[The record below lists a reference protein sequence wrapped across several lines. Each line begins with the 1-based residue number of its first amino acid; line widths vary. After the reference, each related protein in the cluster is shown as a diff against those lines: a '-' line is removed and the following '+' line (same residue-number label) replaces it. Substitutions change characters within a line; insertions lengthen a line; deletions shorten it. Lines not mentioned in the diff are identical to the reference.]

1 VQVAQI
7 TKSERGSH
15 PKSAASVIATTSIP
29 SHKEQNSMSYLDK
42 VVERRDA
49 VKAEMDAILDA
60 VAKENRTDL
69 TAEETEKVDAL
80 VAESRSLDEKIEKLS
95 AQAAAD
101 KKAAEARAAVA
112 SIATPTV
119 ATTKVT
125 REERTYRPD
134 GDISFFKDAYAAQF
148 KSDYAAQE
156 RLARHQREESVER
169 RDVGTDQFAGLVIP
183 QYLVDLAAPLA
194 RAGRPFADFATNKMT
209 LPPAGMTL
217 NISRMTTGSSTAVQ
231 VTQNDAVSET
241 DVDDTLLTVNVR
253 TIAGQ
258 QDLSRQ
264 AIERGTGIDSFVA
277 ADLIKSW
284 HTTLDSQT
292 LNGTGSAGQIE
303 GLRAA
308 GGNAITFTST
318 APTVA
323 LLYPKLAD
331 AIQQIQTNAFVNP
344 THFIM
349 HPRRLAWLLS
359 AVDSSN
365 RPLVVPS
372 ANGPFNAAGVGAGAS
387 VYGNSGYQMMGLPI
401 ITDANIG
408 TTYGTTTNRDEIY
421 VVTAGENH
429 LWEQPGSPFTL
440 RYDATGAGNLTI
452 KTVVYGYA
460 AFTAGR
466 YPLANSIISGS
477 GLAAPTF

>member
-1 VQVAQI
+1 
-7 TKSERGSH
+7 
-15 PKSAASVIATTSIP
+15 
-29 SHKEQNSMSYLDK
+29 MSYFDK

-49 VKAEMDAILDA
+49 VKAEMDAVLEA
-60 VAKENRTDL
+60 VASEDRTDL
-69 TAEETEKVDAL
+69 TVEETEKVDAL
-80 VAESRSLDEKIEKLS
+80 VEEARSLDTKIEKLK
-95 AQAAAD
+95 AQADAD
-101 KKAAEARAAVA
+101 AKASEVRASVAAVA
-112 SIATPTV
+112 TPRV
-119 ATTKVT
+119 GGTTVT
-125 REERTYRPD
+125 RESRTYSERSD
-134 GDISFFKDAYAAQF
+134 SSFFKDAYNAQF
-148 KSDYAAQE
+148 KSDFTAQD
-156 RLARHQREESVER
+156 RLARHMREEEIER
-169 RDVGTDQFAGLVIP
+169 RDVGTAQFEGLVIP
-183 QYLVDLAAPLA
+183 QYLIDLAAPLA

-209 LPPAGMTL
+209 LPPSGMTL

-264 AIERGTGIDSFVA
+264 AIERGTGIDVFVA

-284 HTTLDSQT
+284 HTTLDAQI
-292 LNGTGSAGQIE
+292 LNGAGTAGTIK
-303 GLRAA
+303 GLRAS

-318 APTVA
+318 APTVG

-331 AIQQIQTNAFVNP
+331 AIQQIQTNSFTNP

-349 HPRRLAWLLS
+349 HPRRLAFLLA
-359 AVDSSN
+359 AVDSTN
-365 RPLVVPS
+365 RPLVVPA
-372 ANGPFNAAGVGAGAS
+372 ANGPMNASGVGAGSS

-408 TTYGTTTNRDEIY
+408 TTYGTTTNQDEIY
-421 VVTAGENH
+421 VVNAGESH

-460 AFTAGR
+460 AYTAER
-466 YPLANSIISGS
+466 YPLAASIISGT
-477 GLAAPTF
+477 GLSAPSF

>member
-1 VQVAQI
+1 
-7 TKSERGSH
+7 
-15 PKSAASVIATTSIP
+15 
-29 SHKEQNSMSYLDK
+29 MSYFDK

-49 VKAEMDAILDA
+49 VKAEMDAILEA
-60 VAKENRTDL
+60 VASENRTDL
-69 TAEETEKVDAL
+69 TAEETAKVDAL
-80 VAESRSLDEKIEKLS
+80 VAESRTLDEKIEKLS
-95 AQAAAD
+95 AQADAD
-101 KKAAEARAAVA
+101 RKAAEARAAVA
-112 SIATPTV
+112 DIAAPKV
-119 ATTKVT
+119 GGFKVT
-125 REERTYRPD
+125 KEARTYSPE
-134 GDISFFKDAYAAQF
+134 GEVSFFRDAYSAQF
-148 KSDYAAQE
+148 RSDYAAQE

-169 RDVGTDQFAGLVIP
+169 RDVGTAQFDGLVIP
-183 QYLVDLAAPLA
+183 QYLVDLAAPYA

-209 LPPAGMTL
+209 LPPSGMTL

-264 AIERGTGIDSFVA
+264 AIERGTGIDAFVA

-284 HTTLDSQT
+284 HTTLDAQL

-344 THFIM
+344 THFVM
-349 HPRRLAWLLS
+349 HPRRLAFLLA

-365 RPLVVPS
+365 RPLVVPA
-372 ANGPFNAAGVGAGAS
+372 ANGPMNAAGVGAGAS
-387 VYGNSGYQMMGLPI
+387 SYGNSGYQMMGLPI

-477 GLAAPTF
+477 GLSAPTF

>member
-1 VQVAQI
+1 
-7 TKSERGSH
+7 
-15 PKSAASVIATTSIP
+15 
-29 SHKEQNSMSYLDK
+29 MSYFDK

-49 VKAEMDAILDA
+49 VKAEMDAVLEA
-60 VAKENRTDL
+60 VAEENRTDL
-69 TAEETEKVDAL
+69 TVEETEKVDAL
-80 VAESRSLDEKIEKLS
+80 VEEARSLDTKIEKLKT
-95 AQAAAD
+95 QADAD
-101 KKAAEARAAVA
+101 AKASEVRASVA
-112 SIATPTV
+112 SVATPRV
-119 ATTKVT
+119 GGTTVT
-125 REERTYRPD
+125 RESRTYSERSD
-134 GDISFFKDAYAAQF
+134 SSFFKDAYNAQF
-148 KSDYAAQE
+148 KSDFTAQD
-156 RLARHQREESVER
+156 RLARHMREEEIER
-169 RDVGTDQFAGLVIP
+169 RDVGTAQFEGLVIP
-183 QYLVDLAAPLA
+183 QYLIDLAAPLA

-209 LPPAGMTL
+209 LPPSGMTL

-264 AIERGTGIDSFVA
+264 AIERGTGIDVFVA

-284 HTTLDSQT
+284 HTTLDAQI
-292 LNGTGSAGQIE
+292 LNGAGTAGTIK
-303 GLRAA
+303 GLRAS

-318 APTVA
+318 APTVG

-331 AIQQIQTNAFVNP
+331 AIQQIQTNSFTNP

-349 HPRRLAWLLS
+349 HPRRLAFLLA
-359 AVDSSN
+359 AVDSTN
-365 RPLVVPS
+365 RPLVVPA
-372 ANGPFNAAGVGAGAS
+372 ANGPMNASGVGAGSS

-408 TTYGTTTNRDEIY
+408 TTYGTTTNQDEIY
-421 VVTAGENH
+421 VVNAGESH

-440 RYDATGAGNLTI
+440 RYDATGAGSLTI

-460 AFTAGR
+460 AYTAER
-466 YPLANSIISGS
+466 YPLAASIISGT
-477 GLAAPTF
+477 GLSAPSF

>member
-1 VQVAQI
+1 
-7 TKSERGSH
+7 
-15 PKSAASVIATTSIP
+15 
-29 SHKEQNSMSYLDK
+29 MSYFDK

-49 VKAEMDAILDA
+49 VKAEMDEVLEA
-60 VAKENRTDL
+60 VAEENRTDL
-69 TAEETEKVDAL
+69 TVEETEKVDAL
-80 VAESRSLDEKIEKLS
+80 VEEARSLDTKIEKLK
-95 AQAAAD
+95 AQADAD
-101 KKAAEARAAVA
+101 AKASEIRASVA
-112 SIATPTV
+112 SVATPRV
-119 ATTKVT
+119 GGTTVT
-125 REERTYRPD
+125 RESRTYSERSD
-134 GDISFFKDAYAAQF
+134 SSFFKDAYNAQF
-148 KSDYAAQE
+148 KSDFTAQD
-156 RLARHQREESVER
+156 RLARHMREEEIER
-169 RDVGTDQFAGLVIP
+169 RDVGTAQFEGLVIP
-183 QYLVDLAAPLA
+183 QYLIDLAAPLA

-209 LPPAGMTL
+209 LPPSGMTL

-264 AIERGTGIDSFVA
+264 AIERGTGIDVFVA

-284 HTTLDSQT
+284 HTTLDSQI
-292 LNGTGSAGQIE
+292 LNGAGTAGTIK
-303 GLRAA
+303 GLRAS

-331 AIQQIQTNAFVNP
+331 AIQQIQTNSFTNP

-349 HPRRLAWLLS
+349 HPRRLAFLLA
-359 AVDSSN
+359 AVDSTN
-365 RPLVVPS
+365 RPLVVPA
-372 ANGPFNAAGVGAGAS
+372 ANGPMNASGVGAGSS

-401 ITDANIG
+401 ITDANVG
-408 TTYGTTTNRDEIY
+408 TTYGTTTNQDEIY
-421 VVTAGENH
+421 VVNAGEAH

-460 AFTAGR
+460 AFTAER
-466 YPLANSIISGS
+466 YPTAASIISGT
-477 GLAAPTF
+477 GLSAPTF

>member
-1 VQVAQI
+1 
-7 TKSERGSH
+7 
-15 PKSAASVIATTSIP
+15 
-29 SHKEQNSMSYLDK
+29 MSYFDK

-49 VKAEMDAILDA
+49 VKAEMDAVLEA
-60 VAKENRTDL
+60 VAEENRTDL
-69 TAEETEKVDAL
+69 TVEETEKVDAL
-80 VAESRSLDEKIEKLS
+80 VEEARSLDTKIEKLK
-95 AQAAAD
+95 AQADAD
-101 KKAAEARAAVA
+101 AKASEVRASVAAVA
-112 SIATPTV
+112 TPRV
-119 ATTKVT
+119 GGTTVT
-125 REERTYRPD
+125 RESRTYSERSD
-134 GDISFFKDAYAAQF
+134 SSFFKDAYNAQF
-148 KSDYAAQE
+148 KSDFTAQD
-156 RLARHQREESVER
+156 RLARHMREEEIER
-169 RDVGTDQFAGLVIP
+169 RDVGTAQFEGLVIP
-183 QYLVDLAAPLA
+183 QYLIDLAAPLA

-209 LPPAGMTL
+209 LPPSGMTL

-264 AIERGTGIDSFVA
+264 AIERGTGIDVFVA

-284 HTTLDSQT
+284 HTTLDSQI
-292 LNGTGSAGQIE
+292 LNGAGTAGTIK
-303 GLRAA
+303 GLRAS

-318 APTVA
+318 APTVG

-331 AIQQIQTNAFVNP
+331 AIQQIQTNSFTNP

-349 HPRRLAWLLS
+349 HPRRLAFLLA
-359 AVDSSN
+359 AVDSTN
-365 RPLVVPS
+365 RPLVVPA
-372 ANGPFNAAGVGAGAS
+372 ANGPMNASGVGAGSS

-408 TTYGTTTNRDEIY
+408 TTYGTTTNQDEIY
-421 VVTAGENH
+421 VVNAGESH

-460 AFTAGR
+460 AYTAER
-466 YPLANSIISGS
+466 YPLAASIISGT
-477 GLAAPTF
+477 GLSAPTF